1 LPTCCKDIEFCKKR
15 IAIVDSTIHFLPQ
28 EPKQTIDVLILSKNP
43 KVNVSDLVRSFSV
56 SQVVIDGSVPLW
68 KAKLWKRD
76 CDSVGINCFDV
87 REKGAFVMNL

>member
-1 LPTCCKDIEFCKKR
+1 
-15 IAIVDSTIHFLPQ
+15 
-28 EPKQTIDVLILSKNP
+28 
-43 KVNVSDLVRSFSV
+43 VRSFSV